1 MGTLA
6 RLATSAM
13 KPTLALLLSLSAL
26 YAQDAKGPAN
36 EPATPAKWQADVSPK
51 DERVKIFNELETKAE
66 TGDAA
71 ALRQVGEYFYHGT
84 FPVVQNKE
92 KGQALW
98 VRGATLGDEQ
108 CAGLIHAFTFA
119 DSYDSEVVIEKTKWL
134 MIHFALRAKKGK
146 YAAKEP
152 SRPNGVSE
160 SSFQEAKTRADAFL
174 AKVTFSAQASQQV
187 STVANPKSPTSQP
200 RLRFESMS
208 AFEDHRRKICA
219 AYLQASNPIYNKGE
233 AVTKDEKE
241 KFVTTALELERL
253 QAYVGK
259 RRSLV
264 LKRDNE
270 ASMEMNRSKWQ
281 EAYGK
286 MAAAEIKTDLPAT
299 RAELN
304 EASKYM
310 NALGEL
316 MRLPVVLS
324 GSY

>member
-1 MGTLA
+1 MGSIA
-6 RLATSAM
+6 YPAAFAM
-13 KPTLALLLSLSAL
+13 KPVLVVLLSFGVLC
-26 YAQDAKGPAN
+26 AQDAKGPAK
-36 EPATPAKWQADVSPK
+36 EPTTPSKWQANVSPT
-51 DERVKIFNELETKAE
+51 DERVKIFAELEAKAE
-66 TGDAA
+66 AGDIGAM
-71 ALRQVGEYFYHGT
+71 RQVGEYLFHGT
-84 FPVVQNKE
+84 FPVAQNKE
-92 KGQALW
+92 KGQVLW
-98 VRGATLGDEQ
+98 LKGATLGDEQ

-119 DSYDSEVVIEKTKWL
+119 DSYDSEVIIEKTKWL

-146 YAAKEP
+146 YTAKEP

-208 AFEDHRRKICA
+208 AFEEHRRKICA

-233 AVTKDEKE
+233 AATQDEKE

-253 QAYVGK
+253 QTYVGK

-264 LKRDNE
+264 LRSDNE
-270 ASMEMNRSKWQ
+270 ASMDMNRSKWQ
-281 EAYGK
+281 EVYGK
-286 MAAAEIKTDLPAT
+286 MAAAEIKTTLPAT

-316 MRLPVVLS
+316 MRLPVALS